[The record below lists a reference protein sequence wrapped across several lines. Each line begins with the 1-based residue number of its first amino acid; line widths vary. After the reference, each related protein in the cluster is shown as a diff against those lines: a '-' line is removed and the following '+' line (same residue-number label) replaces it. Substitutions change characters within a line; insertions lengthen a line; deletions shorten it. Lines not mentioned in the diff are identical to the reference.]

1 MSTQPTIIELG
12 SYRWPRHLAIH
23 EAGHAIAAW
32 FFGIQEV
39 EIALSGNNRVAKT
52 YLSGDVDECGAVAV
66 WRVNYPR
73 NVAEVKSYTLSND
86 DARLRLI
93 EQVCQDM
100 VSSLAGIVAQSRY
113 TEDDIDALMETSG
126 KADMKNVRDL
136 SEVYRVAGGEDA
148 DIQRISL
155 SRAQA
160 LITLKWWDVIALAK
174 ILENRNHMPAR
185 NFQRIMGDIDKPVPK
200 PLTLAELDEL
210 VGEE

>member
-32 FFGIQEV
+32 FFGIQGV

-66 WRVNYPR
+66 WHANYPR

-86 DARLRLI
+86 DTRLRLI
-93 EQVCQDM
+93 DQVCRAM
-100 VSSLAGIVAQSRY
+100 VSSLAGIVAQSKY
-113 TEDDIDALMETSG
+113 TGESVNALMKTSG
-126 KADMKNVRDL
+126 KYDMRSVHNL
-136 SEVYRVAGGEDA
+136 IGVYHAAGGNDEH
-148 DIQRISL
+148 IQSKSL
-155 SRAQA
+155 FRAQA
-160 LITLKWWDVIALAK
+160 LITLKWWDTIALAK
-174 ILENRNHMPAR
+174 ILENRNHMPAS
-185 NFQRIMGDIDKPVPK
+185 NFQAIMGSIDSHSPK
-200 PLTLAELDEL
+200 VLTLDELDEL